1 MLERHVNS
9 HFPESSSK
17 QNNSSQ
23 SGGPRKSIE
32 GVTAKKRLKRAGVR
46 LKFRQ
51 LPFSA
56 RIFDFFDAGLMSG
69 LRHYNSELQTTSY
82 ETFNISQDSIEFH
95 SKIISIRKDGNGS
108 RQVQLK
114 WIPEDL

>member
-1 MLERHVNS
+1 MLERHVNN
-9 HFPESSSK
+9 HFTESST
-17 QNNSSQ
+17 NSSQ
-23 SGGPRKSIE
+23 TGPRKSIE
-32 GVTAKKRLKRAGVR
+32 GATAKKRLKRAGVR

-56 RIFDFFDAGLMSG
+56 RIFDFFDAGVMSG
-69 LRHYNSELQTTSY
+69 VRHGVSDIEHNSARMFNMTKDEI
-82 ETFNISQDSIEFH
+82 TFS
-95 SKIISIRKDGNGS
+95 SKIISMRKDSEGR

>member
-9 HFPESSSK
+9 HFTESS
-17 QNNSSQ
+17 NNSSQ
-23 SGGPRKSIE
+23 TGGPRKSIE
-32 GVTAKKRLKRAGVR
+32 GATAKKRLKRAGVR

-56 RIFDFFDAGLMSG
+56 RIFDFFDAGIMSG
-69 LRHYNSELQTTSY
+69 VRHGVSSMQQSAQTYHMTND
-82 ETFNISQDSIEFH
+82 EIHFT
-95 SKIISIRKDGNGS
+95 SKIISIRKEENGCQQA
-108 RQVQLK
+108 QVK